1 MTAAPHPLAPG
12 ARAVGARDLAW
23 LIGSLV
29 LVAAPHALRAPWWLT
44 VLTLCLFAWRLWYA
58 LNGAPLPSRWLVIGV
73 AAVAMLG
80 VWMEYRTLFGRGPG
94 IILLVLFA
102 GLKLLE
108 TRTHRDAALAAFL
121 GYFLIITNFLYT
133 QSIPTAALMCAALF
147 TLTATLVG
155 FSAPH
160 RSLKA
165 NLRSAWLLL
174 AHAAPAA
181 LVLFLLFPRVQ
192 GPLWGLPQDA
202 YSGMTG
208 LSESMSPGNL
218 SSLAQSDAIAFRAEF
233 RGETPPHTQRY
244 WRGPVLWDFDGRTW
258 TMIPVLLRNFA
269 APRGGREYR
278 YDIVLEPHNRSW
290 LFTLESAASLP
301 DRSRM
306 TRDGLLLALAPVR
319 TRMRYE
325 ASSIV
330 EPSPEAAEEAQLLS
344 RARRLPPESSPRAA
358 ALAAE
363 WRAASASDA
372 EILARAIAFLRAG
385 RYSYTLEPA
394 PLGPQAVDDF
404 LFNTK
409 EGFCEHFSSAF
420 VFLMRAAGV
429 PARVVTGYQGGEL
442 NSVDSIITVRQSDA
456 HAWAEVY
463 LAGRGWV
470 RVDPTAAAVPGR
482 VEVGMA
488 RAVPQ
493 TAALPLMMRER
504 MEWLKGMRDR
514 WEALAHQWNVW
525 VLGYNPER
533 QRDLMGLVGMRD
545 ADWRSLTAT
554 LFTVLG
560 LMTLVLLAWSLGRLA
575 RPDPVQSAWRAF
587 CRKLA
592 ARGVERALHEGPRDY
607 ASRAART
614 LPASRRAIL
623 RIGAQYIRLR
633 YGAHA
638 SRPGVARLRRMVRE
652 LRLA

>member
-1 MTAAPHPLAPG
+1 MSPAPHPLAPD
-12 ARAVGARDLAW
+12 ARAVGSRDLAW
-23 LIGSLV
+23 LIGSLI
-29 LVAAPHALRAPWWLT
+29 LVAAPHALRAPWWLSA
-44 VLTLCLFAWRLWYA
+44 LTLCLFAWRFWYA
-58 LNGAPLPSRWLVIGV
+58 LNRAPLPSRWLVIGV
-73 AAVAMLG
+73 AAVGMLG

-121 GYFLIITNFLYT
+121 GFFLIITNFLYT
-133 QSIPTAALMCAALF
+133 QSIPTAGLMGAALF
-147 TLTATLVG
+147 ALTVTLLG
-155 FSAPH
+155 LSAPH
-160 RSLKA
+160 RSPRA
-165 NLRSAWLLL
+165 NLRTAGLLL

-233 RGETPPHTQRY
+233 RGETPPHAQRY

-258 TMIPVLLRNFA
+258 TMIPVLLRDFV
-269 APRGGREYR
+269 PPTGGRQYR
-278 YDIVLEPHNRSW
+278 YDVVLEAHNRPW
-290 LFTLESAASLP
+290 LFALETAASLP
-301 DRSRM
+301 EGARM
-306 TRDGLLLALAPVR
+306 TRDGQVLASAPVR
-319 TRMRYE
+319 TRIRYE
-325 ASSIV
+325 IASAV
-330 EPSPEAAEEAQLLS
+330 APDADAQEDPRLLA
-344 RARRLPPESSPRAA
+344 RARRLPVESNPRAA

-363 WRAASASDA
+363 WRAASASDG

-385 RYSYTLEPA
+385 RYGYTLEPP
-394 PLGPQAVDDF
+394 PLGAHPVDDF
-404 LFNTK
+404 LFSTK

-420 VFLMRAAGV
+420 VFLMRAAGL

-456 HAWAEVY
+456 HAWAEVF

-504 MEWLKGMRDR
+504 LEWLRGMRDR

-533 QRDLMGLVGMRD
+533 QRDLMNLVGIRD

-560 LMTLVLLAWSLGRLA
+560 VMTLLLLAWSLGRLA
-575 RPDPVQSAWRAF
+575 RPDPVQRAWRAF

-592 ARGVERALHEGPRDY
+592 ARGIERASYEGPRDY
-607 ASRAART
+607 ASRAARA

-633 YGAHA
+633 YGSQA

-652 LRLA
+652 LRLT